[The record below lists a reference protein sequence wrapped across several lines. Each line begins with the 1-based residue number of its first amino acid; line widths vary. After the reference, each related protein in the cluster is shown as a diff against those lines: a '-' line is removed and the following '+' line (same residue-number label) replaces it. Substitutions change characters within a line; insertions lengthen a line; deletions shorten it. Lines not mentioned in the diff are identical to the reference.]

1 MTGGDAVVTFSP
13 WDTWRD
19 ARLREFCRPP
29 DQVYKTLAG
38 SDRVRRLLVADPWRS
53 LPIDLVRRTQGR
65 RTGFPASDSVAH
77 LRPLGIRRRDPA
89 DLGALRRRY
98 HRYGRLLR
106 ARSDRFGLQAPAL
119 VTFNPFV
126 AGFAPLEW
134 CRSVVYYGRDDW
146 TAFRR
151 NTHLVA
157 AMRVAHEELN
167 ARGVSVCAVS
177 RVLADRVAGP
187 GRGVVI
193 ANGVDPDVW
202 AQPES
207 EPAAMRE
214 LPRPVGAYAG
224 TVDDRLDAEALL
236 CLVRSGVLAAVA
248 VIGPVADEQLGR
260 RLAAE
265 PGIHLLGRLAQQD
278 LAGALMAADV
288 CLLPHVVSPLTEAM
302 SPLKLYEYLASGAPV
317 VATDLPPVR
326 DVDPRVRLVGDGDFP
341 AAVVSGLAAGRCS
354 EEQRLA
360 FVHAN
365 SWPRRHEALL
375 DLMFATTDSVQR
387 QSRVLPVASRQDLR

>member
-1 MTGGDAVVTFSP
+1 MTSGDAIVTFSP

-19 ARLREFCRPP
+19 ARVREFCRPP
-29 DQVYKTLAG
+29 DQVYKTLAS

-53 LPIDLVRRTQGR
+53 RPIDLVRRAQGR
-65 RTGFPASDSVAH
+65 RADFPTSDSINQ
-77 LRPLGIRRRDPA
+77 LRPLGVRRRDPG
-89 DLGALRRRY
+89 DRDALRRGYR
-98 HRYGRLLR
+98 RYGTLLR
-106 ARSDRFGLQAPAL
+106 AHASRLGMHEPAL

-126 AGFAPLEW
+126 AGFASFTW
-134 CRSVVYYGRDDW
+134 CRSVVYYARDDW

-157 AMRVAHEELN
+157 AMRAAHEELQT
-167 ARGVSVCAVS
+167 RGVVVCAVS

-202 AQPES
+202 AR
-207 EPAAMRE
+207 PAPAPSAMGD
-214 LPRPVGAYAG
+214 LPRPRGAYAG

-236 CLVRSGVLAAVA
+236 ALVRSGTLASVA
-248 VIGPVADEQLGR
+248 VIGPVADEQIGR

-265 PGIHLLGRLAQQD
+265 SGIHLLGRLGQRE
-278 LAGALMAADV
+278 LAGSLMAADI
-288 CLLPHVVSPLTEAM
+288 CLLPHVVSFLTEAM

-326 DVDPRVRLVGDGDFP
+326 DVDPRVVLVRDGDYQ
-341 AAVVSGLAAGRCS
+341 AAVATGLAAGRRS
-354 EEQRLA
+354 EADRLA
-360 FVHAN
+360 FVEAN
-365 SWPRRHEALL
+365 SWRRRHETLL
-375 DLMFATTDSVQR
+375 DLMFGAPAPATLTT
-387 QSRVLPVASRQDLR
+387 